1 MGFDLVSC
9 SVNPRYCQL
18 SVHPGGCVCFCL
30 STIGCQENGRKVGE
44 KEISVCVY
52 FLPFS
57 LFLVLVFF
65 SCYISDVHLNSF
77 PNHTF
82 ILLKM
87 I

>member
-1 MGFDLVSC
+1 MNFLFVHGFAFVFAYLLFD
-9 SVNPRYCQL
+9 
-18 SVHPGGCVCFCL
+18 
-30 STIGCQENGRKVGE
+30 CQENGKKVGE
-44 KEISVCVY
+44 NSVSVY

-87 I
+87 ISVI